1 MITDDDPV
9 VMGLLFPTLPLLDM
23 DDVELAEDDEED
35 EDDDDEQDEDTV
47 DEEEEQHTD
56 DLLRLLTVADFI
68 CCCCCCCCTAT
79 VPSKFRP
86 IVFRNSRITWSSHT

>member
-9 VMGLLFPTLPLLDM
+9 VVGILFPTLPLLDI
-23 DDVELAEDDEED
+23 DDVELAEDDED
-35 EDDDDEQDEDTV
+35 EDDDDEQDDDTV

-56 DLLRLLTVADFI
+56 DLLRLLTVADLI
-68 CCCCCCCCTAT
+68 CCCCTAT

>member
-9 VMGLLFPTLPLLDM
+9 VVGILFPTLPLLDI
-23 DDVELAEDDEED
+23 DDVELAEDDED
-35 EDDDDEQDEDTV
+35 EDDEDEQDDDTV

-56 DLLRLLTVADFI
+56 DLLRLLTVADLI
-68 CCCCCCCCTAT
+68 CCCCTAT